1 MKTLLLLHGAIGAQD
16 QLQPLKELLSAHY
29 NVHTLSFSGH
39 GGNAFPE
46 DDFSIARFSVDVL
59 NYLNINNIEQCDVF
73 GYSMGGYVA
82 MYLAKQQPERLGRI
96 VTLATK
102 FHWDEPTAHKECGML
117 DADKIAAKVPAFAA
131 ALAKRHAP
139 NDWKELMNCTKDMLM
154 AMGKDNPLK
163 VEDYSTITNPSLIM
177 LGDRDKMITPEE
189 TLAVYKALPNAQMA
203 MLPDTQHPIEQVDA
217 QHLAYMIQRFVG

>member
-16 QLQPLKELLSAHY
+16 QLQPLKALLSAQY

-46 DDFSIARFSVDVL
+46 GDFSIARFSIDVL
-59 NYLNINNIEQCDVF
+59 NYLNDNDIAQCDVF

-82 MYLAKQQPERLGRI
+82 MYLAKQQPERVGRI
-96 VTLATK
+96 ITLATK
-102 FHWDEPTAHKECGML
+102 FHWDEPTAQKECGML
-117 DADKIAAKVPAFAA
+117 DANKIEAKVPAFAA

-139 NDWKELMNCTKDMLM
+139 NNWKEVLNRTKDMLL

-163 VEDYSTITNPSLIM
+163 VEDYATITNPSLIM
-177 LGDRDKMITPEE
+177 LGDRDKMITLEE

-217 QHLAYMIQRFVG
+217 QHLAYMIQRFAG

>member
-16 QLQPLKELLSAHY
+16 QLQPLKELLSNHY
-29 NVHTLSFSGH
+29 NVHSLSFSGH
-39 GGNAFPE
+39 GGNVFPE
-46 DDFSIARFSVDVL
+46 GDFSIALFSVDVL
-59 NYLNINNIEQCDVF
+59 NYLNTNNVEVFDVF

-82 MYLAKQQPERLGRI
+82 MYLAKQHPERVGKI

-102 FHWDEPTAHKECGML
+102 FHWDEPTALKECGML
-117 DADKIAAKVPAFAA
+117 DADKIEAKLPAFAA

-139 NDWKELMNCTKDMLM
+139 NDWKEVLNRTKDMLI
-154 AMGKDNPLK
+154 AMGNDNPLQL
-163 VEDYSTITNPSLIM
+163 EDYQSINTPSLIM
-177 LGDRDKMITPEE
+177 LGDRDKMITLDE

-217 QHLAYMIQRFVG
+217 QHLAYIIQRFVG